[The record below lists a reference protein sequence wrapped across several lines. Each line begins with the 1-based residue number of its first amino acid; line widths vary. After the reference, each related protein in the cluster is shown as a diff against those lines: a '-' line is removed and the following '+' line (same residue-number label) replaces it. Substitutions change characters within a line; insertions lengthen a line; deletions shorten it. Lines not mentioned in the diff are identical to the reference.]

1 MIEIALRGITR
12 QDSRH
17 ASGTHPGLTS
27 MADTCSVSSALIVF
41 EIALPADT
49 SNAISKKMEGG
60 NQAASAAPHKPSPGS
75 FSPSIR
81 VADILTDGGGGRD
94 RERVCE

>member
-1 MIEIALRGITR
+1 
-12 QDSRH
+12 
-17 ASGTHPGLTS
+17 
-27 MADTCSVSSALIVF
+27 
-41 EIALPADT
+41 
-49 SNAISKKMEGG
+49 MEGG